1 MNKNSE
7 AAEEVNCM
15 IIFWNGIIISMFNNK
30 RDGNAGELHQ
40 RLCYK

>member
-15 IIFWNGIIISMFNNK
+15 IIFLGGIIISLFNK
-30 RDGNAGELHQ
+30 RDGEC
-40 RLCYK
+40 R